1 MQEKKHVVSSIS
13 EYTALSDVSM
23 CQEIIVVAVDSYCVL
38 SFPVFFFNSLPS
50 YIGAVLSSLSDI
62 VLTKLDLCSHNCF
75 ENI

>member
-13 EYTALSDVSM
+13 EYTALSDLSM

-38 SFPVFFFNSLPS
+38 SFPVFFFLTHCL
-50 YIGAVLSSLSDI
+50 GAVLSSLSDI